1 MLGWQDNRPLTEVL
15 AAKDAAKITKALGYE
30 TCGELLAH
38 YPRDYIRH
46 NKDVGLGDAAEGD
59 IVTVTGTITGF
70 TRHDSGKTTIINVQ
84 LDGSIVATFFNANYV
99 MRMLHR
105 GQRVMMS
112 GKLKF
117 FRNQPQLQQPDFV
130 EIDAFGRP
138 DGELDD
144 YRQPVAESGK
154 KHRPKATGSLRNLS
168 QFGRLDQLL
177 LEREWIPVYPATSK
191 VTSWYIMGAIHYV
204 LSKTPPIEEP
214 LDYQMIISL
223 DKAVREIHEPG
234 EAGPYRAI
242 QRLKYNEALSI
253 GLVMALRQ
261 RDAEARTASTM
272 PATLG
277 GYREELLSHLPFDL
291 TEGQRRVISEIEDDL
306 ARPLP
311 MMRLL
316 QGEVGS
322 GKTMVAT
329 CAMLQA
335 VDAGTQAALL
345 APTEVL
351 ASQHAASI
359 GTSVPEGVK
368 VVLLTG
374 SMRTADKRQALLD
387 IVSGDADIII
397 GTHAIIQ
404 DTVELSLIHI

>member
-1 MLGWQDNRPLTEVL
+1 MDGAHDVPRGHLGRGWVHRYPFTFQEELVEPAKLRQVPQRAGGLWAVLLAGFGRWLPVIIQFAIGAAESIDLYKVRLLQLRLVTEELKL
-15 AAKDAAKITKALGYE
+15 AAHHDALSA
-30 TCGELLAH
+30 
-38 YPRDYIRH
+38 
-46 NKDVGLGDAAEGD
+46 
-59 IVTVTGTITGF
+59 
-70 TRHDSGKTTIINVQ
+70 
-84 LDGSIVATFFNANYV
+84 
-99 MRMLHR
+99 
-105 GQRVMMS
+105 GQH
-112 GKLKF
+112 
-117 FRNQPQLQQPDFV
+117 PQLQQPDVV

-144 YRQPVAESGK
+144 YRQPAAESGK

-291 TEGQRRVISEIEDDL
+291 TEGQRRII
-306 ARPLP
+306 
-311 MMRLL
+311 
-316 QGEVGS
+316 GS
-322 GKTMVAT
+322 GRAR
-329 CAMLQA
+329 
-335 VDAGTQAALL
+335 
-345 APTEVL
+345 
-351 ASQHAASI
+351 SSSI
-359 GTSVPEGVK
+359 SLMTRRCPSVR
-368 VVLLTG
+368 
-374 SMRTADKRQALLD
+374 SMGRW
-387 IVSGDADIII
+387 
-397 GTHAIIQ
+397 
-404 DTVELSLIHI
+404 LSNSSR